1 MGRCSSGQLD
11 AAGQFLLFYN
21 DPKKRRRKRRSVRR
35 WRRRGCRRGGTT
47 SWMFFFWFFFHF
59 TAGPSFTLTTL
70 FEMSSLNN
78 ALNILSIE
86 SEGKKSLFKCPRLLL
101 FIVACLSTKK
111 SISNNYPV
119 DFHLNFCFIGPH
131 SIQIYRHFLTWFQC
145 NLQFVSIDWTMNND
159 SLILLAISYRTFP
172 CNSLFIHR
180 FNWINQ

>member
-1 MGRCSSGQLD
+1 MFLGSVGRCWPVSFVLQWPQKEEEEKEEREEVEEEGVQ
-11 AAGQFLLFYN
+11 
-21 DPKKRRRKRRSVRR
+21 KRRYNLLNV
-35 WRRRGCRRGGTT
+35 
-47 SWMFFFWFFFHF
+47 FFLFFFHF
-59 TAGPSFTLTTL
+59 TAGSSFTLTTL